1 MKSRANQQFNVP
13 EGREPEDE
21 TCISFLSPGG
31 GGGVRGAGTVKKC
44 IFSVSSSPITHV
56 N

>member
-13 EGREPEDE
+13 EGREPEDK

-31 GGGVRGAGTVKKC
+31 GVRGART
-44 IFSVSSSPITHV
+44 ILSRLLQ
-56 N
+56 